1 MHDNKKQEYVSPETE
16 VLDARVERGFQ
27 ASSATPNTLSNPTG
41 NDSYAPGGEIGNNF
55 D

>member
-1 MHDNKKQEYVSPETE
+1 MYNNKKREYISPEME

-27 ASSATPNTLSNPTG
+27 ASSASANTLSNPTG
-41 NDSYAPGGEIGNNF
+41 NDSYARGGEIGNNF